1 MTATDRHSSRVAVRV
16 VVAAVAVVAVLV
28 GLIAWHIHGD
38 DTYVVPAGTVGSTRA
53 ATELP
58 GQAAAALEAWQKAVA
73 ERDPQAAPGSAA
85 RTATTNAKAIDIQG
99 FTARY
104 IAPEGAVSA
113 DGSWTADVAMTW
125 RFGGVDAS
133 TASAEI
139 STTFAPAASVASPA
153 GTAGSVGS
161 TGSTAG
167 PRGVEI
173 TGFGQG
179 DGRLPLWLAG
189 PVQVRRTGETMV
201 VLAGTGAAADRKA
214 ARYQTLA
221 TRAVAAVRKV
231 VPWTHPHLVLEVP
244 ASEAGL
250 ERMMDADEGSYHGV
264 AAVTASVDGS
274 AQGPVHVLVNPQVIG
289 GLNSQGAQIV
299 LSHEA
304 THDATNVATNNTLPS
319 WLLEGFA
326 DYVALR
332 DVKLPLSTTARQII
346 ADVRRDGVPK
356 HLPGP
361 KQFNDQSEDFG
372 AEYEAAWLA
381 NRLLAQLGGQQALV
395 DLYDEVRGGAGLDA
409 SMRREFG
416 FGVQDFTARWR
427 QELQALAR

>member
-1 MTATDRHSSRVAVRV
+1 VAVRV
-16 VVAAVAVVAVLV
+16 VVAAVVVAAVLV
-28 GLIAWHIHGD
+28 GLIAWHVHGD
-38 DTYVVPAGTVGSTRA
+38 DTYVVPTGAAGTGRP

-58 GQAAAALEAWQKAVA
+58 GQAAAALDAWQDAIA
-73 ERDPQAAPGSAA
+73 HRDPQAAPGSAA
-85 RTATTNAKAIDIQG
+85 RTATGNADALDLED

-104 IAPEGAVSA
+104 VAPEGAVSA

-133 TASAEI
+133 TASAEV
-139 STTFAPAASVASPA
+139 STTFAPAAGAGGASGAA
-153 GTAGSVGS
+153 GATGDGSAS
-161 TGSTAG
+161 
-167 PRGVEI
+167 GVDI

-179 DGRLPLWLAG
+179 EGRLPLWLAG
-189 PVQVRRTGETMV
+189 PVQVRRAGQTTV
-201 VLAGTGAAADRKA
+201 VLAGTGPAVEHRAV
-214 ARYQTLA
+214 RYQALA
-221 TRAVAAVRKV
+221 AHAVAAVRKV
-231 VPWTHPHLVLEVP
+231 VPWPHPDLVLEVP
-244 ASEAGL
+244 ATEAGL
-250 ERMMDADEGSYHGV
+250 ERMMDAAEGSYHGV

-274 AQGPVHVLVNPQVIG
+274 AHGPVHVLVNPEVIG

-304 THDATNVATNNTLPS
+304 THAATDVATNTTVPP

-332 DVKLPLSTTARQII
+332 DVSLPLSTTARQII
-346 ADVRRDGVPK
+346 ADVRQDGVPK
-356 HLPGP
+356 HLPGHR
-361 KQFNDQSEDFG
+361 QFDDQSEKFG

-395 DLYDEVRGGAGLDA
+395 DLYDEVRGGADLDA

-427 QELQALAR
+427 RELVELAQ